1 MGLIVAE
8 VPALISAIVIL
19 LTALGG
25 ALKFAWDKYD
35 AWRIEKREAKRE
47 EADKL
52 EERFSRI
59 EHALKDC
66 EKRDERGEK
75 RRAKMWTIMQLLFD
89 AMEGLDPGHRTLQ
102 RAKRLLEDVPKEE
115 TRS

>member
-1 MGLIVAE
+1 MAE
-8 VPALISAIVIL
+8 APALISAIVIL

-25 ALKFAWDKYD
+25 GLKFAWDKYD
-35 AWRIEKREAKRE
+35 AWRIEKKNAAEVEA
-47 EADKL
+47 AKL
-52 EERFSRI
+52 EQRFSRI
-59 EHALKDC
+59 ESALKEC

-102 RAKRLLEDVPKEE
+102 RAKRLLEDVPKEDI
-115 TRS
+115 RS